1 MINCVITLS
10 KWLWN
15 HEPQFLTRLELIQA
29 DFAGDDAIST
39 KRNPCALPLETTHDS
54 VTDEN
59 MATNKTNVVPT
70 LMSGLSMDV
79 LEKLGMKLNP
89 RHPLKDFRYLAG
101 KMNYTY
107 ESVRNFERQ
116 KNPTAFLL
124 SEWWMSNAEKGE
136 QKTVT
141 DLIKYLQEMKRDDA
155 VELLRPVEFTG
166 KSYGTSSITL

>member
-1 MINCVITLS
+1 M
-10 KWLWN
+10 
-15 HEPQFLTRLELIQA
+15 
-29 DFAGDDAIST
+29 
-39 KRNPCALPLETTHDS
+39 
-54 VTDEN
+54 TDEN
-59 MATNKTNVVPT
+59 MATNKTDLVPT
-70 LMSGLSMDV
+70 LMSSLSMDV

-116 KNPTAFLL
+116 KNPTVFLL

-141 DLIKYLQEMKRDDA
+141 NLIEYLQEMRRDDA

-166 KSYGTSSITL
+166 KSYRSSSTTL